1 MENETIY
8 KQPLKS
14 VYRIETLKDKQ
25 DNMYAI
31 LNQVSHYVEEEL
43 YLKVCK
49 AMYIKIDEIQ
59 DEINDIEQ
67 DKKIH
72 L

>member
-1 MENETIY
+1 MTNETIY
-8 KQPLKS
+8 NGPVKS
-14 VYRIETLKDKQ
+14 IYAIDTLKNKQ